1 MKKAEDSDALI
12 LRLYEVEGKATT
24 AEVRL
29 SSALARPNAPAGE
42 TDILEQPLSS
52 STARMNGDVLSVQ
65 IPAFGF
71 VTVRVG

>member
-1 MKKAEDSDALI
+1 
-12 LRLYEVEGKATT
+12 V
-24 AEVRL
+24 
-29 SSALARPNAPAGE
+29 E

-65 IPAFGF
+65 IPPFGL